1 MEPFLRPPRSV
12 RILAAIAVLGLAWH
26 LAHTIFGLGGRGEHR
41 FYDVHLFIAVMALA
55 AIICLARAVRVREG
69 RGAWLVAGM
78 GIASSTV
85 GDLIFNFAWPDVA
98 AVPYP
103 SIADVFYLGFY
114 PATYIALVLLARRL
128 VGKPGPG
135 VWLDGVIVGLT
146 LSAVVA
152 AVIFPAVVE
161 ATTGTAAT
169 VATTLAYPVGDLV
182 LLFVVAAVFTM
193 AGFRP
198 GRPLALIGVGLL
210 LWAVAD
216 CVYASLASNDA
227 YREGTLL
234 DSMWPA
240 GVLLVACAAWQPVAA
255 TRLRR
260 AETLPVFAVSAAFML
275 LALGLVILDHYI
287 RLTPLALWLAS
298 AAVGLGVVRTA
309 ITFVGKLRALQDA
322 ETEALTDG
330 LTGIGNRRLLM
341 LDLERA
347 LELGKAAPPATLAFF
362 DLDGF
367 KHYNDLFGHA
377 AGDALLARLGRRL
390 AASVEGHGRAYR
402 LGGDEFCLLIDR
414 EIGDGDS
421 LLEEAAV
428 ALSEVGNGFDV
439 RNSTGHVTMPA
450 EAASPEQTVQ
460 IADERMYAE
469 KGIGRRSAEHQSRDV
484 LLQILHE
491 QEPDLHEH
499 LTDVAALSGA
509 VARRLGLDPEAVD
522 EVRRAAQLHDI
533 GKIAIPAAI
542 LHKPGPLDAEE
553 WAFMRQHTIIGE
565 RILAAAPALRPV
577 ARLVRLSHERYDGD
591 GYPDH
596 LAGDEIPLGARIIAV
611 CDAYHAM
618 VSDRSYREAMTQ
630 SDTLAELHRCAG
642 SQFDPGV
649 LDALTAA
656 LESEAETACA
666 AGTTAVP
673 G

>member
-1 MEPFLRPPRSV
+1 
-12 RILAAIAVLGLAWH
+12 
-26 LAHTIFGLGGRGEHR
+26 
-41 FYDVHLFIAVMALA
+41 
-55 AIICLARAVRVREG
+55 
-69 RGAWLVAGM
+69 
-78 GIASSTV
+78 
-85 GDLIFNFAWPDVA
+85 
-98 AVPYP
+98 
-103 SIADVFYLGFY
+103 
-114 PATYIALVLLARRL
+114 
-128 VGKPGPG
+128 
-135 VWLDGVIVGLT
+135 
-146 LSAVVA
+146 
-152 AVIFPAVVE
+152 
-161 ATTGTAAT
+161 
-169 VATTLAYPVGDLV
+169 
-182 LLFVVAAVFTM
+182 
-193 AGFRP
+193 
-198 GRPLALIGVGLL
+198 
-210 LWAVAD
+210 
-216 CVYASLASNDA
+216 
-227 YREGTLL
+227 
-234 DSMWPA
+234 
-240 GVLLVACAAWQPVAA
+240 
-255 TRLRR
+255 
-260 AETLPVFAVSAAFML
+260 
-275 LALGLVILDHYI
+275 
-287 RLTPLALWLAS
+287 
-298 AAVGLGVVRTA
+298 
-309 ITFVGKLRALQDA
+309 
-322 ETEALTDG
+322 
-330 LTGIGNRRLLM
+330 
-341 LDLERA
+341 
-347 LELGKAAPPATLAFF
+347 
-362 DLDGF
+362 
-367 KHYNDLFGHA
+367 
-377 AGDALLARLGRRL
+377 
-390 AASVEGHGRAYR
+390 
-402 LGGDEFCLLIDR
+402 
-414 EIGDGDS
+414 
-421 LLEEAAV
+421 
-428 ALSEVGNGFDV
+428 
-439 RNSTGHVTMPA
+439 MPA